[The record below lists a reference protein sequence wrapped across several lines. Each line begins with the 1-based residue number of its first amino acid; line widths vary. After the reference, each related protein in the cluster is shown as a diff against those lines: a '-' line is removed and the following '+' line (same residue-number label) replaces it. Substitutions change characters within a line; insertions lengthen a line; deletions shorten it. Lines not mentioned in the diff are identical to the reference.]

1 MVRVLAVRRYKPTPK
16 PTPRELELGKT
27 AMSKRERK
35 ARRTLEVK
43 IVFEPSRLAAEY
55 LADAYAQIVP
65 LRIRSKQIDQNEQE
79 PSTLTLAESEW
90 REQA

>member
-1 MVRVLAVRRYKPTPK
+1 MRRYKPTPK
-16 PTPRELELGKT
+16 PTLRELELGKP

-79 PSTLTLAESEW
+79 PFTLTLAESEW

>member
-1 MVRVLAVRRYKPTPK
+1 MRRYKPTPK